1 MGNAESN
8 GIVDDDAEE
17 VEPAGSVLLRLRNIR
32 DGVTLWAGRAHA
44 ESNGIVD
51 DDAEEVEPAGS
62 VLPTDTKDLPHI
74 AQTLLSLR
82 GTDPEPDQDAMDFVI
97 SEMIMVDLT
106 NCPKGHALTL
116 AVTVAMNEGV
126 IFNRADAHSL
136 IRIRF
141 ISPTTHKVL
150 YTGSLVGIHEG
161 PCILGKPGAFAFHFK
176 NEQAMQC
183 VIGKDF
189 DENVYQVAIEQTAL
203 RHGSPDYENVHMVAM
218 E

>member
-32 DGVTLWAGRAHA
+32 EKIGDHF
-44 ESNGIVD
+44 SGI
-51 DDAEEVEPAGS
+51 GS
-62 VLPTDTKDLPHI
+62 MSTDTKDLPHI

-150 YTGSLVGIHEG
+150 YTGSLVVIHEG

-203 RHGSPDYENVHMVAM
+203 RHGPPDYENVHMVPM